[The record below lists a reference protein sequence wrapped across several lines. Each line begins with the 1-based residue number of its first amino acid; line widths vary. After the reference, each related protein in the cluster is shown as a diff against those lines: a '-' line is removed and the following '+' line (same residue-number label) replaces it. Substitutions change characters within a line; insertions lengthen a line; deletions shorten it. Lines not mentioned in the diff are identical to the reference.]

1 MLKESR
7 DSNANPMNREKSSVV
22 LQKSMIKDQS
32 ALQLKTVSNQNIY
45 SASTYIEEI
54 NDNKKDLQRL
64 VDRMY

>member
-1 MLKESR
+1 VLKESR
-7 DSNANPMNREKSSVV
+7 DSNANPINREKSSVV

-32 ALQLKTVSNQNIY
+32 AHQLKTVSNQNIY

>member
-32 ALQLKTVSNQNIY
+32 AHQLKTVSNQNIY

>member
-1 MLKESR
+1 VLKESR

-32 ALQLKTVSNQNIY
+32 AHQLKTVSNQNIY

>member
-1 MLKESR
+1 
-7 DSNANPMNREKSSVV
+7 MNRERSSVI
-22 LQKSMIKDQS
+22 LQKGTIKDQS

>member
-1 MLKESR
+1 VLKESR

>member
-7 DSNANPMNREKSSVV
+7 DSNANPINREKSSVV

-32 ALQLKTVSNQNIY
+32 AHQLKTVSNQNIY